1 MLEIIN
7 PANGE
12 KIQIADSDLVN
23 HLNWQMA
30 VNECKNLGNGWRLPT
45 IDEIKLIPYN
55 EMAKNDSL
63 KVLHNSYWTSS
74 ETEKNDF
81 NVSPNALK
89 YNFGRGMQFNASKD
103 QLHLVRPIRTIQ
115 IVNQNNTSISNPT
128 QNLNTVK
135 AKSKNETKSPM
146 KNAIDGIPT
155 TNFLEDLITGENLTN
170 TRSFLLYLSSC
181 IILFFGGRYI
191 FETTNIKGDGNDLL
205 AIIIHLI
212 LIIISIIMML
222 ASPILLIVS
231 LNYSSSISELFYYN
245 RNKRIVQEEAI
256 RQAKHK
262 KEQAIQNELY
272 RKEQA
277 KYEEEER
284 KRIQRESEIWNSK
297 SPNERAKIKFKEVED
312 AIHNLNG
319 NYADGIFREWE
330 AEFEKYVIK
339 NDIISAKD
347 KIFQLKL
354 LDTQQRQRQSEIR
367 EAREHQK
374 ERDYQNERIRREQ
387 EKNNKKWYCPKCT
400 SVVPGRDR
408 PSDRNCPGGKYH
420 EWQLR
425 S

>member
-1 MLEIIN
+1 MLEVVN

-55 EMAKNDSL
+55 EMGKN
-63 KVLHNSYWTSS
+63 VLYNSYWTGS
-74 ETEKNDF
+74 ETEKNEF

-89 YNFGRGMQFNASKD
+89 YNFGREMQFNASKD

-115 IVNQNNTSISNPT
+115 IVNQNNTSISNPI

-181 IILFFGGRYI
+181 TILFFGGRYI
-191 FETTNIKGDGNDLL
+191 FETTDLKGDGNNLL
-205 AIIIHLI
+205 SIILHLI
-212 LIIISIIMML
+212 LIIVSIIMML
-222 ASPILLIVS
+222 VSPILLIVS

-245 RNKRIVQEEAI
+245 RNKRNQIQVAI
-256 RQAKHK
+256 NKAKQK
-262 KEQAIQNELY
+262 KEQAIQDEIF
-272 RKEQA
+272 RREQA
-277 KYEEEER
+277 KHEEEER
-284 KRIQRESEIWNSK
+284 TRKQRELEIWNRK
-297 SPNERAKIKFKEVED
+297 SPNERAKIKFKEMED
-312 AIHNLNG
+312 AIHNL
-319 NYADGIFREWE
+319 DGYFSDVIFREWE
-330 AEFEKYVIK
+330 SEFEKYVAK
-339 NDIISAKD
+339 NEIISAKD
-347 KIFQLKL
+347 KIFQLRL
-354 LDTQQRQRQSEIR
+354 LDSQQRQRQREINK
-367 EAREHQK
+367 EREHQR
-374 ERDYQNERIRREQ
+374 EVDRENDRRRREDA
-387 EKNNKKWYCPKCT
+387 KDNRKWYCPKCGR
-400 SVVPGRDR
+400 VVPGRNS
-408 PSDRNCPGGKYH
+408 PTDRNCIGGKSH

-425 S
+425 G

>member
-1 MLEIIN
+1 MLEIVN

-12 KIQIADSDLVN
+12 KIQIADSDLDN

-30 VNECKNLGNGWRLPT
+30 VNECKKLGNGWRLPT
-45 IDEIKLIPYN
+45 IEEIKLIPYN

-63 KVLHNSYWTSS
+63 RVLSNSYWTSS

-81 NVSPNALK
+81 NISPNALK
-89 YNFGRGMQFNASKD
+89 FNFGRKMQFNASKD

-115 IVNQNNTSISNPT
+115 IVNQNNTSITNSI
-128 QNLNTVK
+128 QNLKTVK
-135 AKSKNETKSPM
+135 AQSENETKSSM
-146 KNAIDGIPT
+146 KNDIDSIPT

-170 TRSFLLYLSSC
+170 TRLFLLYLSGC

-191 FETTNIKGDGNDLL
+191 FDTTNIKGDGNDLL
-205 AIIIHLI
+205 AILIHLI

-245 RNKRIVQEEAI
+245 RNKRDLIQVAIAEAK
-256 RQAKHK
+256 QK

-284 KRIQRESEIWNSK
+284 KRIQRELEIWNSK
-297 SPNERAKIKFKEVED
+297 SPNERAKIKFKEMENSID
-312 AIHNLNG
+312 NANWSN
-319 NYADGIFREWE
+319 ADSILKEWE
-330 AEFEKYVIK
+330 IEFQKYFDK
-339 NDIISAKD
+339 ADIRSATD
-347 KIFQLKL
+347 KIFYLRR
-354 LDTQQRQRQSEIR
+354 DYENRQERKREIK
-367 EAREHQK
+367 EEREHQ
-374 ERDYQNERIRREQ
+374 RQIREQ
-387 EKNNKKWYCPKCT
+387 AKDNSQWYCPKC
-400 SVVPGRDR
+400 GRLKQGR
-408 PSDRNCPGGKYH
+408 NPPSMLDCYAGERH

-425 S
+425 G